1 MHIQRI
7 FTAAILTLISL
18 LIAGLY
24 FQSPYHIW
32 LLMAALGAVTGIAF
46 RTGQRHIITGFG
58 LGIMLTLVRE
68 ILTYGPDVVR
78 MTGLVYA
85 AGYLF
90 AVATTI
96 ALRTLVLKIRPDH
109 QVV

>member
-1 MHIQRI
+1 MNAQCLRI
-7 FTAAILTLISL
+7 NTRALRFTLPL
-18 LIAGLY
+18 
-24 FQSPYHIW
+24 H
-32 LLMAALGAVTGIAF
+32 IAF